1 MLKIKSV
8 YAKAS
13 NEDGRR
19 ILVDLFWP
27 EGLKTQEA
35 GVDEWLNELGP
46 SYDLQRFHYDTS
58 NWETYKSMYEKEVL
72 DTAEKKTL
80 LENISK
86 QSKNSVVTLLYGS
99 RDVQH
104 NHASIL
110 RGLIENSPEDSLD

>member
-1 MLKIKSV
+1 MVKIKSV

-13 NEDGRR
+13 REDGRR

-27 EGLKTQEA
+27 EGLKTREA
-35 GVDEWLNELGP
+35 GVDDWLSELGP

-72 DTAEKKTL
+72 GTSEKKEL
-80 LENISK
+80 LENISEK
-86 QSKNSVVTLLYGS
+86 SKDDTVTLLYGNKDP
-99 RDVQH
+99 RY

-110 RGLIENSPEDSLD
+110 KGLIEK

>member
-1 MLKIKSV
+1 MVKIKSV

-13 NEDGRR
+13 KEDGRR

-27 EGLKTQEA
+27 EGLKTREA
-35 GVDEWLNELGP
+35 GVDDWLSELGP

-72 DTAEKKTL
+72 DTAEKKKL
-80 LENISK
+80 LENISE
-86 QSKNSVVTLLYGS
+86 QSKHEVVTLLYGS
-99 RDVQH
+99 RDVRY

-110 RGLIENSPEDSLD
+110 KGLIET